1 MFVKTS
7 STVGGGQVPA
17 RLAGSIAMFGAI
29 TAFGLTFAT
38 PVLANGITQDVG
50 SSERV
55 NLSGQLGTLS
65 ERITAAACN
74 LSAGIATT
82 ESQAV
87 LQISTHHFSRINKAL
102 LEGNRGFGILG
113 EETRPRTLQAINDLN
128 AKWEPL
134 QEMANGTQAAS
145 NDVSSVTS
153 LAEQSD
159 PLQKEAQI
167 LVSEI
172 TGQYADPAALLHSD
186 ALLLEIAGRQRMLAN
201 RLSKNVCLIAS
212 DVRDTEAMDELAE
225 TITLFDTSLNAL
237 QFGLES
243 VGVRP
248 PPNAAIEAGLA
259 VVAEEWVAIRPI
271 LEATLAG
278 EKLSDEKRAEVF
290 LAFLGMEGRMNNV
303 VTQYM
308 KNSKTVFG

>member
-1 MFVKTS
+1 MFDMTS
-7 STVGGGQVPA
+7 TQIGKGQA
-17 RLAGSIAMFGAI
+17 KRRASFAI
-29 TAFGLTFAT
+29 ITSAVAAFGLVCAT
-38 PVLANGITQDVG
+38 PAAANGITKDVG

-74 LSAGIATT
+74 LSAGVAVT
-82 ESQAV
+82 EAQAV

-113 EETRPRTLQAINDLN
+113 VEARPRTLQAIEDLN

-134 QEMANGTQAAS
+134 QELANGMEAAS
-145 NDVSSVTS
+145 HDTESVSS
-153 LAEQSD
+153 LADQSD

-172 TGQYADPAALLHSD
+172 TGQYADPVALLHAD

-201 RLSKNVCLIAS
+201 RASKDVCLIAS
-212 DVRDTEAMDELAE
+212 DVKDAEAMEQLE
-225 TITLFDTSLNAL
+225 NTVQLFETSLNAL

-248 PPNAAIEAGLA
+248 PPNAAIAAGLA
-259 VVAEEWVAIRPI
+259 KVSEDWDTIRPLI
-271 LEATLAG
+271 DQTLAG
-278 EKLSDEKRAEVF
+278 DDLSDDVRAQMF
-290 LAFLGMEGRMNNV
+290 LAFLGIEARMNNV

-308 KNSKTVFG
+308 KNSKNVFG

>member
-1 MFVKTS
+1 MFDKTLS
-7 STVGGGQVPA
+7 QASGGQAQRRSPIATTLTGAVAALGLICAAPA
-17 RLAGSIAMFGAI
+17 MANDI
-29 TAFGLTFAT
+29 TK
-38 PVLANGITQDVG
+38 DVG

-74 LSAGIATT
+74 LSAGIAAT
-82 ESQAV
+82 EAQAV
-87 LQISTHHFSRINKAL
+87 LQISTHHFTRINTAL

-113 EETRPRTLQAINDLN
+113 AETRPRTLQAINDLN

-134 QEMANGTQAAS
+134 QELANATQAAS
-145 NDVSSVTS
+145 NDAAAVGS
-153 LAEQSD
+153 LADQSD

-172 TGQYADPAALLHSD
+172 TGQYADPVALLHAD

-201 RLSKNVCLIAS
+201 RASKNVCLIAS
-212 DVRDTEAMDELAE
+212 DVQDAEAIEELRE
-225 TITLFDTSLNAL
+225 TVTLFETSLNAL

-248 PPNAAIEAGLA
+248 PPNAAIEAGLG
-259 VVAEEWVAIRPI
+259 VVAAEWQSVQPI
-271 LEATLAG
+271 INAALAG
-278 EKLSDEKRAEVF
+278 EELSDETRAEIF
-290 LAFLGMEGRMNNV
+290 LAMLGIEARMNNV

-308 KNSKTVFG
+308 KNSKQVFG

>member
-1 MFVKTS
+1 MFVTNTS
-7 STVGGGQVPA
+7 EAGKRQAQGPSHFN
-17 RLAGSIAMFGAI
+17 LAIKGAI
-29 TAFGLTFAT
+29 AAIGLACAT
-38 PVLANGITQDVG
+38 PAMSADITKDVG

-87 LQISTHHFSRINKAL
+87 LQISTHHFSRINQAL
-102 LEGNRGFGILG
+102 LVGNRGFGILG
-113 EETRPRTLQAINDLN
+113 EETRPRTLRAINDLN

-134 QEMANGTQAAS
+134 QEMANGTTASS
-145 NDVSSVTS
+145 NDAKSVES
-153 LAEQSD
+153 LAVQSE
-159 PLQKEAQI
+159 PLQREAQI

-172 TGQYADPAALLHSD
+172 TGQYADPVALLHAD

-201 RLSKNVCLIAS
+201 RMSKNVCLIAS
-212 DVRDTEAMDELAE
+212 DVHNAEAVIELTE
-225 TITLFDTSLNAL
+225 TIALFEASLNAL
-237 QFGLES
+237 QYGLES

-259 VVAEEWVAIRPI
+259 IVAEEWSTIRPV
-271 LEATLAG
+271 LDATLGGA
-278 EKLSDEKRAEVF
+278 ELSDDIRAQVF

-308 KNSKTVFG
+308 KNSKQVFG

>member
-1 MFVKTS
+1 MFDKTS
-7 STVGGGQVPA
+7 SMTSEGQVSRRSPFA
-17 RLAGSIAMFGAI
+17 VAMTGAVAAI
-29 TAFGLTFAT
+29 GLTFAM
-38 PVLANGITQDVG
+38 PALANGITEDVG

-82 ESQAV
+82 EAQAV

-113 EETRPRTLQAINDLN
+113 AETRPRTLQAINDLN

-134 QEMANGTQAAS
+134 QEMANATQAAS

-153 LAEQSD
+153 LAEQSN

-172 TGQYADPAALLHSD
+172 TGQYADPVALLHAD

-201 RLSKNVCLIAS
+201 RVSKNVCLIAS
-212 DVRDTEAMDELAE
+212 DVRDAEAIEELRQ
-225 TITLFDTSLNAL
+225 TITLFETSLNAL

-259 VVAEEWVAIRPI
+259 IVAEEWNTIRPI
-271 LEATLAG
+271 LDATLAG
-278 EKLSDEKRAEVF
+278 DELTDEIRAEVF

-308 KNSKTVFG
+308 KNSKNVFG

>member
-1 MFVKTS
+1 MFDMTVTQAGQGAAKRRAPLASKMKTA
-7 STVGGGQVPA
+7 VA
-17 RLAGSIAMFGAI
+17 AIAVVCATSASANDI
-29 TAFGLTFAT
+29 TK
-38 PVLANGITQDVG
+38 DVG

-74 LSAGIATT
+74 LSAGIAIT

-87 LQISTHHFSRINKAL
+87 LQISTHHFGRIRSAL

-113 EETRPRTLQAINDLN
+113 EETRPRTLQAIDDLT
-128 AKWEPL
+128 AEWEPI
-134 QEMANGTQAAS
+134 QDIANATQPAS
-145 NDVSSVTS
+145 NDVDAIGS
-153 LAEQSD
+153 LAAKSE
-159 PLQKEAQI
+159 PLQREAQI

-172 TGQYADPAALLHSD
+172 TGQYADPVALLHAD

-201 RLSKNVCLIAS
+201 RVAKDVCLIAS
-212 DVRDTEAMDELAE
+212 DVSDAEAKEGLQNS
-225 TITLFDTSLNAL
+225 ITLFETSLNAL

-248 PPNAAIEAGLA
+248 PPNAAIEAGLG
-259 VVAEEWVAIRPI
+259 VVASEWAAIKPM
-271 LEATLAG
+271 LDASLNG
-278 EKLSDEKRAEVF
+278 ETHSDAVRAEVF
-290 LAFLGMEGRMNNV
+290 LALLGIEARMNNV

-308 KNSKTVFG
+308 KNSKQVFG

>member
-1 MFVKTS
+1 MFDMTS
-7 STVGGGQVPA
+7 TQIGKGQAKRRASFAVITSA
-17 RLAGSIAMFGAI
+17 VAALGLAC
-29 TAFGLTFAT
+29 AT
-38 PVLANGITQDVG
+38 PAVANNITTDVG

-87 LQISTHHFSRINKAL
+87 LQISTHHFTRINKAL

-113 EETRPRTLQAINDLN
+113 AETRPRTLQAIEDLN

-134 QEMANGTQAAS
+134 QEMANATEAAS
-145 NDVSSVTS
+145 NDVASVGS
-153 LAEQSD
+153 LAAQSD
-159 PLQKEAQI
+159 PLQREAQV

-172 TGQYADPAALLHSD
+172 TGQYADPVALLHAD

-201 RLSKNVCLIAS
+201 RVSKNVCLIAS
-212 DVRDTEAMDELAE
+212 DVRDEEAIEELRD
-225 TITLFDTSLNAL
+225 TITLFEASLNAL

-248 PPNAAIEAGLA
+248 PPNAAIEAGLG
-259 VVAEEWVAIRPI
+259 VVAEEWNTVRPI
-271 LEATLAG
+271 LEATLNG
-278 EKLSDEKRAEVF
+278 EPLTDEVRAQVF

-308 KNSKTVFG
+308 KNSKQVFG

>member
-1 MFVKTS
+1 MFDKA
-7 STVGGGQVPA
+7 STKIEEGRARGRFPLAIVLTGAVAAIALACTTPA
-17 RLAGSIAMFGAI
+17 F
-29 TAFGLTFAT
+29 
-38 PVLANGITQDVG
+38 ANGITEDVG

-74 LSAGIATT
+74 LSAGIAST
-82 ESQAV
+82 EAQAV
-87 LQISTHHFSRINKAL
+87 VQISTHHFGRIHKAL

-134 QEMANGTQAAS
+134 QEMANATQPAS
-145 NDVSSVTS
+145 NNVTS
-153 LAEQSD
+153 VANLAEQSD

-172 TGQYADPAALLHSD
+172 TGQYADPVALLHAD

-212 DVRDTEAMDELAE
+212 DVRDEEAIQELRQ
-225 TITLFDTSLNAL
+225 TITLFETSMNAL

-248 PPNAAIEAGLA
+248 PPNVAIEEGLA
-259 VVAEEWVAIRPI
+259 VVAKEWKAIRPV
-271 LEATLAG
+271 LDATLAG
-278 EKLSDEKRAEVF
+278 EELSDAERAEVF
-290 LAFLGMEGRMNNV
+290 LAFLGMEARMNNV

-308 KNSKTVFG
+308 KNSKNVFG

>member
-1 MFVKTS
+1 MFVKNTTEVGKVQVKS
-7 STVGGGQVPA
+7 RSTFV
-17 RLAGSIAMFGAI
+17 LTITGAI
-29 TAFGLTFAT
+29 AAIGLSCAT
-38 PVLANGITQDVG
+38 PAMANGITKDVG

-87 LQISTHHFSRINKAL
+87 LQISTHHFSRINQAL
-102 LEGNRGFGILG
+102 LVGNRGFGILG

-134 QEMANGTQAAS
+134 QEMANGMAASS
-145 NDVSSVTS
+145 NDVASVDS
-153 LAEQSD
+153 LAGQSN
-159 PLQKEAQI
+159 PLQREAQI

-172 TGQYADPAALLHSD
+172 TGQYADPVALLHAD
-186 ALLLEIAGRQRMLAN
+186 ALLLEIAGRQRMLSN
-201 RLSKNVCLIAS
+201 RMSKNVCLIAS
-212 DVRDTEAMDELAE
+212 DVQDEAAMAELAE
-225 TITLFDTSLNAL
+225 TMALFEASLNAL
-237 QFGLES
+237 QNGLES

-248 PPNAAIEAGLA
+248 PPNDAIAAGLA
-259 VVAEEWVAIRPI
+259 VVAEEWNTMRPV
-271 LEATLAG
+271 LEATLGGA
-278 EKLSDEKRAEVF
+278 ELSDETRAQVF

-308 KNSKTVFG
+308 KNSKQVFG

>member
-1 MFVKTS
+1 MFEKTTS
-7 STVGGGQVPA
+7 EGRAAKPTFA
-17 RLAGSIAMFGAI
+17 LAIKGAI
-29 TAFGLTFAT
+29 TAIGL
-38 PVLANGITQDVG
+38 LAAAPAMSADITKDVG

-82 ESQAV
+82 EASAV
-87 LQISTHHFSRINKAL
+87 LQISTHHFSRINQAL
-102 LEGNRGFGILG
+102 LAGNRGFGILG
-113 EETRPRTLQAINDLN
+113 EETRPRTLQAINDLS

-134 QEMANGTQAAS
+134 QELANGLEAAS
-145 NDVSSVTS
+145 NDASAVQS

-159 PLQKEAQI
+159 PLQREAQI

-172 TGQYADPAALLHSD
+172 TGQYADPVALLHAD

-201 RLSKNVCLIAS
+201 RVSKNVCLIAS
-212 DVRDTEAMDELAE
+212 DVHDVKAMEELSA
-225 TITLFDTSLNAL
+225 TISLFEISLGAL
-237 QFGLES
+237 QNGMES

-248 PPNAAIEAGLA
+248 PPKEAIADGLQI
-259 VVAEEWVAIRPI
+259 VADEWAAIRPI

-278 EKLSDEKRAEVF
+278 EDLSDETRAEVF

-303 VTQYM
+303 VPQYM
-308 KNSKTVFG
+308 KNSKQGFG

>member
-1 MFVKTS
+1 MFVTNTS
-7 STVGGGQVPA
+7 EERKGQAKNRSPFSLV
-17 RLAGSIAMFGAI
+17 IKGAI
-29 TAFGLTFAT
+29 AAIGLTCAT
-38 PVLANGITQDVG
+38 PAISADITKDVG

-82 ESQAV
+82 ESAAV
-87 LQISTHHFSRINKAL
+87 LHISTHHFTRINKAL
-102 LEGNRGFGILG
+102 LVGNRGFGILG
-113 EETRPRTLQAINDLN
+113 EETRPRTLRAISDLN

-134 QEMANGTQAAS
+134 QEMANAMQAS
-145 NDVSSVTS
+145 SQDVDTVNS
-153 LAEQSD
+153 LAQQSN
-159 PLQKEAQI
+159 PLQREAQI

-172 TGQYADPAALLHSD
+172 TGQYADPVALLHAD
-186 ALLLEIAGRQRMLAN
+186 ALLLEIAGRQRMLSN
-201 RLSKNVCLIAS
+201 RMSKNVCLIAS
-212 DVRDTEAMDELAE
+212 DVHDEEAMAELRE
-225 TITLFDTSLNAL
+225 TITLFEASLNAL
-237 QFGLES
+237 QHGLES

-259 VVAEEWVAIRPI
+259 VVADEWDLIRPV
-271 LEATLAG
+271 LDATLGGA
-278 EKLSDEKRAEVF
+278 ELNDETRAQVF

-308 KNSKTVFG
+308 KNSKQVFG

>member
-1 MFVKTS
+1 MFDMTSTQAGKDQVKHRS
-7 STVGGGQVPA
+7 H
-17 RLAGSIAMFGAI
+17 LAATFMGAVAAMGMVC
-29 TAFGLTFAT
+29 AT
-38 PVLANGITQDVG
+38 PAAANGITQDVG

-87 LQISTHHFSRINKAL
+87 LQISTHHFTRINKAL

-113 EETRPRTLQAINDLN
+113 EETRPRTLQAIDDLN

-134 QEMANGTQAAS
+134 QEMANATQAAS
-145 NDVSSVTS
+145 NDVASVSS

-172 TGQYADPAALLHSD
+172 TGQYADPVALLHAD

-201 RLSKNVCLIAS
+201 RVSKNVCLIAS
-212 DVRDTEAMDELAE
+212 DVRDEEAMAELQQ

-237 QFGLES
+237 QYGLES

-248 PPNAAIEAGLA
+248 PPNSAIEAGLGI
-259 VVAEEWVAIRPI
+259 VADEWNTIRPI
-271 LEATLAG
+271 LDATIGGADLT
-278 EKLSDEKRAEVF
+278 DEIRGQVF
-290 LAFLGMEGRMNNV
+290 LALLGIEARMNNV

-308 KNSKTVFG
+308 KNSKQVFG